1 MGQSA
6 PALVAALRTGHTH
19 AAAPNLRAVWLS
31 DELPTASVEAEL
43 VDALGDRVGPADD
56 MVILFTSGSRGLPKG
71 TIHTHGSALR
81 ATGSGHGARRVERG
95 SVISIPTPLLWYG
108 CISEKRS
115 ATGRDMV
122 G

>member
-81 ATGSGHGARRVERG
+81 ANAPVLDRKSVLEGNSVSVRGDLGGRRIIKTKE
-95 SVISIPTPLLWYG
+95 
-108 CISEKRS
+108 
-115 ATGRDMV
+115 
-122 G
+122 